1 MKAPTKPLKPLSAD
15 DIQVWAAVAATVK
28 PLTPQKKKYPMQ
40 EANCQV
46 PSLTLENQTSPD
58 IPPLLVK
65 TTPAHSETA
74 KPLQRLDRSE
84 NRTLKKETFGSRQV
98 LDLHGLSAEQGK
110 QALQR
115 FVQEA
120 FDAGL
125 RSILVI
131 TGKGK
136 GILRREV
143 PHWLE
148 TPPLRRQV
156 SRFGEAHIVHGGEG
170 ALYIKL
176 RKRKT
181 P

>member
-1 MKAPTKPLKPLSAD
+1 MKTPLLSSD
-15 DIQVWAAVAATVK
+15 DIQVWATVAATVK
-28 PLTPQKKKYPMQ
+28 PLTSDKKKQLEQWLDHQKPEPRQ
-40 EANCQV
+40 QSK
-46 PSLTLENQTSPD
+46 PSQPNESRQN
-58 IPPLLVK
+58 PPQS
-65 TTPAHSETA
+65 AHILKQTA
-74 KPLQRLDRSE
+74 KPVQRLDRSE
-84 NRTLKKETFGSRQV
+84 HRTLRKETFSSRQV
-98 LDLHGLSAEQGK
+98 LDLHGLSADQGK
-110 QALQR
+110 RALQQ

-136 GILRREV
+136 GILRHEV

-148 TPPLRRQV
+148 TAPLQHQV

-176 RKRKT
+176 RKRT
-181 P
+181 PKI